1 MHLQTFKSVLEHM
14 IKSLNDERIPMD
26 EQLNNLQAHI
36 RDMYKDLLDEYMN
49 RQEKQEQNKKSEARL
64 KTLKKQNLNLSNT
77 NIELKKRLNGIQTEI
92 AILSKTAEYSDRK
105 DPLWKHVLRIYERF
119 VANDVEF
126 NKTFSRAPG

>member
-1 MHLQTFKSVLEHM
+1 M

-64 KTLKKQNLNLSNT
+64 KTLKK
-77 NIELKKRLNGIQTEI
+77 
-92 AILSKTAEYSDRK
+92 
-105 DPLWKHVLRIYERF
+105 
-119 VANDVEF
+119 
-126 NKTFSRAPG
+126 